1 MGEGGAVINDKTIS
15 ARPGL
20 FQVERQEQIVEL
32 VLRNGSVDVA
42 ELAERFDVT
51 TETIRRDLT
60 DLQEARLVRR
70 VHGGAVPW
78 RSWLFEPKL
87 EVRRGQ
93 NAEEKQRIAKV
104 ALEEVPDQGS
114 IMIDSGSTTAH
125 FADLLPLDRQLTV
138 ITNSIPVV
146 QSLAASDQM
155 EIIVI
160 GGTLRKNTM
169 ALVDASGAETLQD
182 ITVDVVFIGCDGAS
196 LDRGFTTPYRDEV
209 TIKRAMMASARRIV
223 MMFDHSK
230 VGNDQLLRFALI
242 EDVDRIITGS
252 EVDDAIVSRFEEKG
266 PIVSLA

>member
-1 MGEGGAVINDKTIS
+1 LCEGDAAINDKTIS
-15 ARPGL
+15 PRIGL

-42 ELAERFDVT
+42 ELADRFDVT

-93 NAEEKQRIAKV
+93 NAEEKQRIAKI

-146 QSLAASDQM
+146 QSLAASDEM
-155 EIIVI
+155 ETLVI

-169 ALVDASGAETLQD
+169 ALVDAGGAETLRD
-182 ITVDVVFIGCDGAS
+182 ITVDVLFIGCDGAS
-196 LDRGFTTPYRDEV
+196 PDRGFTTPYRDEV

-223 MMFDHSK
+223 IMFDHSK

-252 EVDDAIVSRFEEKG
+252 EVDDAIVARFEDKG
-266 PIVSLA
+266 PIVTLA